1 MGTAAP
7 PQDLETDSMRIRYAF
22 WLAVIG
28 LGLAALLVMFLVL
41 AGWKTASDVAAV
53 VGLFT
58 SVLGTLVG
66 AFFGVQ
72 IGSAGKEKER
82 RAAEAAERL
91 AQRAL
96 AALPPEQAQ
105 AVLHEPGQAGL
116 PG

>member
-1 MGTAAP
+1 MATVAPSQDDGTEA
-7 PQDLETDSMRIRYAF
+7 MRIRYAF
-22 WLAVIG
+22 WLAVFG
-28 LGLAALLVMFLVL
+28 LGLAALLVVFLVQ

-72 IGSAGKEKER
+72 IGSAGKEKEQ
-82 RAAEAAERL
+82 RAAQAANRL

-96 AALPPEQAQ
+96 AALAPEQAQ
-105 AVLHEPGQAGL
+105 AVLQEPA
-116 PG
+116 